1 MYRFEI
7 SKLLSKD
14 PSVYKSFT
22 LLDIDALPNKIK
34 CHRFII
40 VNILNHWICIH
51 RNVYGP
57 CEIFDSLGE
66 KSNCASI
73 VLKLKRIRLKAS
85 VFYTKTQLQPQ
96 NSVNCGRSVSYT

>member
-1 MYRFEI
+1 MYGFEI

-22 LLDIDALPNKIK
+22 LLNIEALPNKIK

-51 RNVYGP
+51 RNVYGH
-57 CEIFDSLGE
+57 EVESLGE
-66 KSNCASI
+66 KLVCFIYLIIFKKSS
-73 VLKLKRIRLKAS
+73 L
-85 VFYTKTQLQPQ
+85 
-96 NSVNCGRSVSYT
+96 

>member
-1 MYRFEI
+1 MYGFEI
-7 SKLLSKD
+7 SKLLSKV

-22 LLDIDALPNKIK
+22 LLNIEALPNKIK

-40 VNILNHWICIH
+40 VNILNHCICIH
-51 RNVYGP
+51 RNVYGHY
-57 CEIFDSLGE
+57 EIFDSLGK

-73 VLKLKRIRLKAS
+73 VLKRIRFKAS

>member
-1 MYRFEI
+1 MYGFKI

-22 LLDIDALPNKIK
+22 LLNIEALPNKIK

-40 VNILNHWICIH
+40 VNISNHWICIH
-51 RNVYGP
+51 RNVYGHY
-57 CEIFDSLGE
+57 EIFDSLGE

-73 VLKLKRIRLKAS
+73 VLKRIRFKAS

-96 NSVNCGRSVSYT
+96 NSVNCGRSVSHT

>member
-1 MYRFEI
+1 MYGFEI

-34 CHRFII
+34 CQRFII
-40 VNILNHWICIH
+40 VDILNHWICIH
-51 RNVYGP
+51 RNVYGHY
-57 CEIFDSLGE
+57 EIFDSLGE

-73 VLKLKRIRLKAS
+73 VLKRIRFKAS